1 MATMNICLSH
11 DAAFRWLV
19 RHRNPRITGNKTTA
33 RVLPCTSPFV
43 SESRTLRSLLGIED
57 GKLEVLV
64 RTSAGRRDGDCLQS
78 HYSGNAYPAG
88 SFVKVPVEGFG
99 AVCCSS
105 PELTFLQIAVKHTLL
120 ETVYMGYALCSSYR
134 IDADAENG
142 IALREGD
149 DEPLTS
155 AARIGQYL
163 AKVDGAYGTAKA
175 RRALAYV
182 RDGSISPTESA
193 MAMALSMPRR
203 FGGFA
208 AGDVVLGENVA
219 GRGCLSLAEGS
230 GDSGRMLT
238 VRSTSRRRDVAA
250 LNISLPDGVGRG
262 RANGLAR
269 GINGPEDPEELPV
282 AAFCAQQG
290 GTSFDRGSEAAG
302 AKGDRR
308 AKKAVRGVTASE
320 EDARDSRKTDR
331 GMAASKKI
339 DRGLV
344 TDEKNARDVVTDERG
359 ARGLVAGEKVARN
372 TAVDEKDARGAA
384 TGKKEVCSIGR
395 LARGV
400 YQEAAQG
407 ARAAQDADREAAASH
422 NGHGGLQRRAILVR
436 PEQVHEFDAYV
447 QLCEKVAR
455 RMRRRN
461 VPRGGSAGSCELL
474 EMGTCE
480 GMGVNEEAGISSA
493 FGDEA
498 EAKQRAKE
506 ARQLARRVELWQ
518 TLVCFSAFRQ
528 SETGSSVNVF
538 DPPADHVCERRGKG
552 EGPSCK

>member
-19 RHRNPRITGNKTTA
+19 RNRNPRITGNRTTA

-64 RTSAGRRDGDCLQS
+64 RTSAGRRDGDCLRS
-78 HYSGNAYPAG
+78 HYSGSAYPAG

-149 DEPLTS
+149 DELLTS
-155 AARIGQYL
+155 VARIGQYL
-163 AKVDGAYGTAKA
+163 AKVDGTYGSAKA
-175 RRALAYV
+175 RRALAHV

-219 GRGCLSLAEGS
+219 GRGCLSVAEGS
-230 GDSGRMLT
+230 GTSGRMLT
-238 VRSTSRRRDVAA
+238 VRSTNRRRDVAA
-250 LNISLPDGVGRG
+250 LNISLPDGIGGR
-262 RANGLAR
+262 RANGPAC
-269 GINGPEDPEELPV
+269 GIDGPEDPEEFPV
-282 AAFCAQQG
+282 AAFCARHG
-290 GTSFDRGSEAAG
+290 GTTFDRGSEAADAEGDQRAKSAIGAATAG
-302 AKGDRR
+302 AK
-308 AKKAVRGVTASE
+308 
-320 EDARDSRKTDR
+320 DARDARKTDR
-331 GMAASKKI
+331 EVAAS
-339 DRGLV
+339 
-344 TDEKNARDVVTDERG
+344 
-359 ARGLVAGEKVARN
+359 RN
-372 TAVDEKDARGAA
+372 E
-384 TGKKEVCSIGR
+384 
-395 LARGV
+395 
-400 YQEAAQG
+400 
-407 ARAAQDADREAAASH
+407 
-422 NGHGGLQRRAILVR
+422 HGGLQRRAILVR

-455 RMRRRN
+455 RMRRRS
-461 VPRGGSAGSCELL
+461 VPRGGFAGHRELQEARSCEA
-474 EMGTCE
+474 T
-480 GMGVNEEAGISSA
+480 GVYEEVGGLPA
-493 FGDEA
+493 FEDKA

-506 ARQLARRVELWQ
+506 ARQLAKRVELWQ

-538 DPPADHVCERRGKG
+538 DPPPDRVCARRGEG
-552 EGPSCK
+552 EDLPRE

>member
-19 RHRNPRITGNKTTA
+19 RNRNPRITGNRTTA

-43 SESRTLRSLLGIED
+43 YESRTLRSLLGIED

-64 RTSAGRRDGDCLQS
+64 RTSAGRRDGDCLRS
-78 HYSGNAYPAG
+78 HYSGSAYPAG

-155 AARIGQYL
+155 VARIGQYL
-163 AKVDGAYGTAKA
+163 AKVDGTYGSAKA
-175 RRALAYV
+175 RRALAHV

-219 GRGCLSLAEGS
+219 GRGCLSVAEGS
-230 GDSGRMLT
+230 GTSGRMLT
-238 VRSTSRRRDVAA
+238 VRSTNRRRDVAA
-250 LNISLPDGVGRG
+250 LNISLPDGIGGR
-262 RANGLAR
+262 RTNGPAC
-269 GINGPEDPEELPV
+269 GIDGPEDPEEFPV
-282 AAFCAQQG
+282 AAFCARHG
-290 GTSFDRGSEAAG
+290 GTTFDRGSEAADAEGDQRAKSAIGAATAG
-302 AKGDRR
+302 AK
-308 AKKAVRGVTASE
+308 
-320 EDARDSRKTDR
+320 DARDARKTDR
-331 GMAASKKI
+331 EVAAS
-339 DRGLV
+339 
-344 TDEKNARDVVTDERG
+344 
-359 ARGLVAGEKVARN
+359 RN
-372 TAVDEKDARGAA
+372 E
-384 TGKKEVCSIGR
+384 
-395 LARGV
+395 
-400 YQEAAQG
+400 
-407 ARAAQDADREAAASH
+407 
-422 NGHGGLQRRAILVR
+422 HGGLQRRAILVR

-455 RMRRRN
+455 RMRRRS
-461 VPRGGSAGSCELL
+461 VPRGGFAGHRELQEARSCEA
-474 EMGTCE
+474 T
-480 GMGVNEEAGISSA
+480 GVYEEVGGLPA
-493 FGDEA
+493 FEDKA

-506 ARQLARRVELWQ
+506 ARQLAKRVELWQ

-538 DPPADHVCERRGKG
+538 DPPPDRVCARRGEG
-552 EGPSCK
+552 EDLPRE

>member
-19 RHRNPRITGNKTTA
+19 RNRNPRITGNRTTA

-43 SESRTLRSLLGIED
+43 SESKRLRSLLGIED

-64 RTSAGRRDGDCLQS
+64 RTSAGRRDGDCLRS
-78 HYSGNAYPAG
+78 HYSGSVYPAG

-219 GRGCLSLAEGS
+219 GRGCLSVAEGS
-230 GDSGRMLT
+230 GASGRMLT

-250 LNISLPDGVGRG
+250 LNISLPHGIGGR
-262 RANGLAR
+262 RTNGPAC
-269 GINGPEDPEELPV
+269 GIDGPEDPEDFPV
-282 AAFCAQQG
+282 AAFCARHG
-290 GTSFDRGSEAAG
+290 GTTLDRGSEAAD
-302 AKGDRR
+302 AEGDQR
-308 AKKAVRGVTASE
+308 AKKTVGAAPAGAK
-320 EDARDSRKTDR
+320 DARDARKTDR
-331 GMAASKKI
+331 EVAAS
-339 DRGLV
+339 
-344 TDEKNARDVVTDERG
+344 
-359 ARGLVAGEKVARN
+359 RN
-372 TAVDEKDARGAA
+372 E
-384 TGKKEVCSIGR
+384 
-395 LARGV
+395 
-400 YQEAAQG
+400 
-407 ARAAQDADREAAASH
+407 
-422 NGHGGLQRRAILVR
+422 HGGLQRRAILVR
-436 PEQVHEFDAYV
+436 PGQVHEFDAYV

-455 RMRRRN
+455 RMRRRS
-461 VPRGGSAGSCELL
+461 VPRGGLAGHRELQ
-474 EMGTCE
+474 
-480 GMGVNEEAGISSA
+480 EAGA
-493 FGDEA
+493 CQGAGMYEDVHELPVFEDKA
-498 EAKQRAKE
+498 EVKQRAKE
-506 ARQLARRVELWQ
+506 ARQLAKRVELWQ

-538 DPPADHVCERRGKG
+538 DPPPDRVCARRGEG
-552 EGPSCK
+552 EDLPRE

>member
-1 MATMNICLSH
+1 MATMDICLSH

-19 RHRNPRITGNKTTA
+19 RNRNPRITGNRTTA

-64 RTSAGRRDGDCLQS
+64 RTSAGRRDGDCLRS

-155 AARIGQYL
+155 VARIGQYL
-163 AKVDGAYGTAKA
+163 AKVDGTYGTAKA

-208 AGDVVLGENVA
+208 AGEVVLGENVA

-230 GDSGRMLT
+230 GGFGRVLT

-250 LNISLPDGVGRG
+250 LNISLPDGLGGG
-262 RANGLAR
+262 RAN
-269 GINGPEDPEELPV
+269 P
-282 AAFCAQQG
+282 C
-290 GTSFDRGSEAAG
+290 
-302 AKGDRR
+302 
-308 AKKAVRGVTASE
+308 
-320 EDARDSRKTDR
+320 
-331 GMAASKKI
+331 
-339 DRGLV
+339 
-344 TDEKNARDVVTDERG
+344 
-359 ARGLVAGEKVARN
+359 
-372 TAVDEKDARGAA
+372 
-384 TGKKEVCSIGR
+384 
-395 LARGV
+395 
-400 YQEAAQG
+400 
-407 ARAAQDADREAAASH
+407 
-422 NGHGGLQRRAILVR
+422 
-436 PEQVHEFDAYV
+436 
-447 QLCEKVAR
+447 
-455 RMRRRN
+455 
-461 VPRGGSAGSCELL
+461 
-474 EMGTCE
+474 
-480 GMGVNEEAGISSA
+480 
-493 FGDEA
+493 
-498 EAKQRAKE
+498 
-506 ARQLARRVELWQ
+506 LW
-518 TLVCFSAFRQ
+518 
-528 SETGSSVNVF
+528 
-538 DPPADHVCERRGKG
+538 H
-552 EGPSCK
+552 

>member
-19 RHRNPRITGNKTTA
+19 RNRNPRITGNKTTA

-64 RTSAGRRDGDCLQS
+64 RTSAGRRDGDCLRS
-78 HYSGNAYPAG
+78 HYSGSVYPAG

-105 PELTFLQIAVKHTLL
+105 PELTFLQIAVKHTVQ

-208 AGDVVLGENVA
+208 AGEVVLGENVA

-230 GDSGRMLT
+230 GGFGRVLT

-250 LNISLPDGVGRG
+250 LNISLPHGIGGR
-262 RANGLAR
+262 RTNGPAC
-269 GINGPEDPEELPV
+269 GIDGPEDPEDFPV
-282 AAFCAQQG
+282 AAFCARHG
-290 GTSFDRGSEAAG
+290 GTTLDRGSEAAD
-302 AKGDRR
+302 AEGDQR
-308 AKKAVRGVTASE
+308 AKKTVGAAPAGAK
-320 EDARDSRKTDR
+320 DARDARKMDR
-331 GMAASKKI
+331 NASGEVEVSNK
-339 DRGLV
+339 GL
-344 TDEKNARDVVTDERG
+344 
-359 ARGLVAGEKVARN
+359 
-372 TAVDEKDARGAA
+372 
-384 TGKKEVCSIGR
+384 
-395 LARGV
+395 
-400 YQEAAQG
+400 
-407 ARAAQDADREAAASH
+407 
-422 NGHGGLQRRAILVR
+422 GGLRRRAILVR

-455 RMRRRN
+455 RMRRRSM
-461 VPRGGSAGSCELL
+461 PRGGFAESCELL
-474 EMGTCE
+474 ELEAAQGA
-480 GMGVNEEAGISSA
+480 GVNGEAGGLSA
-493 FGDEA
+493 FEDEA

-506 ARQLARRVELWQ
+506 ARQLAKRVELWQ

-538 DPPADHVCERRGKG
+538 DPPSDRNCARRGEG
-552 EGPSCK
+552 EDLPRE

>member
-19 RHRNPRITGNKTTA
+19 RNRNPRITGNRTTA

-64 RTSAGRRDGDCLQS
+64 RTSAGRRDGDCLRS
-78 HYSGNAYPAG
+78 HYSGSAYPAG

-155 AARIGQYL
+155 VARIGQYL
-163 AKVDGAYGTAKA
+163 AKVDGTYGSAKA

-219 GRGCLSLAEGS
+219 GRGCLSVAEGS
-230 GDSGRMLT
+230 GTSGRLLT
-238 VRSTSRRRDVAA
+238 VRSTNRRRDVAA
-250 LNISLPDGVGRG
+250 LNISLPDGIGGR
-262 RANGLAR
+262 RTNGPAC
-269 GINGPEDPEELPV
+269 GIDGPEDPEEFPV
-282 AAFCAQQG
+282 AAFCARHG
-290 GTSFDRGSEAAG
+290 GTTFDRGSEAADAEGDQRAKSAIGAATAG
-302 AKGDRR
+302 AK
-308 AKKAVRGVTASE
+308 
-320 EDARDSRKTDR
+320 DARDARKTDR
-331 GMAASKKI
+331 EVAAS
-339 DRGLV
+339 
-344 TDEKNARDVVTDERG
+344 
-359 ARGLVAGEKVARN
+359 RN
-372 TAVDEKDARGAA
+372 E
-384 TGKKEVCSIGR
+384 
-395 LARGV
+395 
-400 YQEAAQG
+400 
-407 ARAAQDADREAAASH
+407 
-422 NGHGGLQRRAILVR
+422 HGGLQRRAILVR

-455 RMRRRN
+455 RMRRRS
-461 VPRGGSAGSCELL
+461 VPRGGFAGHRELQEARSCEA
-474 EMGTCE
+474 T
-480 GMGVNEEAGISSA
+480 GVYEEVGGLPA
-493 FGDEA
+493 FEDKA

-506 ARQLARRVELWQ
+506 ARQLAKRVELWQ

-538 DPPADHVCERRGKG
+538 DPPPDRVCARRGEG
-552 EGPSCK
+552 EDLPRE

>member
-19 RHRNPRITGNKTTA
+19 RNRNPRITGNRTTA

-64 RTSAGRRDGDCLQS
+64 RTSAGRRDGDCLRS

-105 PELTFLQIAVKHTLL
+105 PELTFLQVAVKHTLL

-155 AARIGQYL
+155 VSRIGQYL

-208 AGDVVLGENVA
+208 AGEVLLGENVA
-219 GRGCLSLAEGS
+219 GRGCLSSAEGS
-230 GDSGRMLT
+230 DGSSRVLT
-238 VRSTSRRRDVAA
+238 IRSTSKRRDVAA
-250 LNISLPDGVGRG
+250 LNISLPGRIG
-262 RANGLAR
+262 GRRANGPVCSA
-269 GINGPEDPEELPV
+269 GGPEDPEELPI
-282 AAFCAQQG
+282 AAFCAQRCG
-290 GTSFDRGSEAAG
+290 ASFDRGGEAAG

-308 AKKAVRGVTASE
+308 A
-320 EDARDSRKTDR
+320 
-331 GMAASKKI
+331 
-339 DRGLV
+339 
-344 TDEKNARDVVTDERG
+344 
-359 ARGLVAGEKVARN
+359 
-372 TAVDEKDARGAA
+372 
-384 TGKKEVCSIGR
+384 
-395 LARGV
+395 
-400 YQEAAQG
+400 Q
-407 ARAAQDADREAAASH
+407 RAAQDADREVAASH
-422 NGHGGLQRRAILVR
+422 KEHGGLQRRAILVH

-455 RMRRRN
+455 RMRRRS
-461 VPRGGSAGSCELL
+461 VPMGGFAESRGLREAGA
-474 EMGTCE
+474 CE
-480 GMGVNEEAGISSA
+480 GAGMYEEAGGLPA
-493 FGDEA
+493 FEDEA

-538 DPPADHVCERRGKG
+538 DPPADCVGR
-552 EGPSCK
+552 

>member
-19 RHRNPRITGNKTTA
+19 RNRNPRITGNRTTA

-64 RTSAGRRDGDCLQS
+64 RTSAGRRDSDCLRS
-78 HYSGNAYPAG
+78 HYSGSAYPAG

-155 AARIGQYL
+155 VARIGQYL
-163 AKVDGAYGTAKA
+163 AKVDGTYGSAKA

-219 GRGCLSLAEGS
+219 GRGCLSVAEGS
-230 GDSGRMLT
+230 GTSGRMLT
-238 VRSTSRRRDVAA
+238 VRSTNRRRDVAA
-250 LNISLPDGVGRG
+250 LNISLPDGIGGR
-262 RANGLAR
+262 RTNGPAC
-269 GINGPEDPEELPV
+269 GIDGPEDPEEFPV
-282 AAFCAQQG
+282 AAFCARHG
-290 GTSFDRGSEAAG
+290 GTTFDRGSEAADAEGDQRAKSAIGAATAG
-302 AKGDRR
+302 AK
-308 AKKAVRGVTASE
+308 
-320 EDARDSRKTDR
+320 DARDARKTDR
-331 GMAASKKI
+331 EVAAS
-339 DRGLV
+339 
-344 TDEKNARDVVTDERG
+344 
-359 ARGLVAGEKVARN
+359 RN
-372 TAVDEKDARGAA
+372 E
-384 TGKKEVCSIGR
+384 
-395 LARGV
+395 
-400 YQEAAQG
+400 
-407 ARAAQDADREAAASH
+407 
-422 NGHGGLQRRAILVR
+422 HGGLQRRAILVR

-455 RMRRRN
+455 RMRRRS
-461 VPRGGSAGSCELL
+461 VPRGGFAGHRELQEARSCEA
-474 EMGTCE
+474 T
-480 GMGVNEEAGISSA
+480 GVYEEVGGLPA
-493 FGDEA
+493 FEDKA

-506 ARQLARRVELWQ
+506 ARQLAKRVELWQ

-538 DPPADHVCERRGKG
+538 DPPPDRVCARRGEG
-552 EGPSCK
+552 EDLPRE

>member
-19 RHRNPRITGNKTTA
+19 RNRNPRITGNRTTA

-43 SESRTLRSLLGIED
+43 SESRTLRSLLGIDD

-64 RTSAGRRDGDCLQS
+64 RTSAGRRDGDCLRS
-78 HYSGNAYPAG
+78 HYSGSAYPAG
-88 SFVKVPVEGFG
+88 SFVKVPVEGFD

-155 AARIGQYL
+155 VARIGQYL
-163 AKVDGAYGTAKA
+163 AKVDGTYGSAKA

-219 GRGCLSLAEGS
+219 GRGCLSVAEGS
-230 GDSGRMLT
+230 GTSGRMLT
-238 VRSTSRRRDVAA
+238 VRSTNRRRDVAA
-250 LNISLPDGVGRG
+250 LNISLPDGIGGR
-262 RANGLAR
+262 RTNGPAC
-269 GINGPEDPEELPV
+269 GIDGPEDPEEFPV
-282 AAFCAQQG
+282 AAFCARHG
-290 GTSFDRGSEAAG
+290 GTTFDRGSEAADAEGDQRAKSAIGAATAG
-302 AKGDRR
+302 AK
-308 AKKAVRGVTASE
+308 
-320 EDARDSRKTDR
+320 DARDARKTDR
-331 GMAASKKI
+331 EVAAS
-339 DRGLV
+339 
-344 TDEKNARDVVTDERG
+344 
-359 ARGLVAGEKVARN
+359 RN
-372 TAVDEKDARGAA
+372 E
-384 TGKKEVCSIGR
+384 
-395 LARGV
+395 
-400 YQEAAQG
+400 
-407 ARAAQDADREAAASH
+407 
-422 NGHGGLQRRAILVR
+422 HGGLQRRAILVR

-455 RMRRRN
+455 RMRRRS
-461 VPRGGSAGSCELL
+461 VPRGGFAGHRELQEARSCE
-474 EMGTCE
+474 GT
-480 GMGVNEEAGISSA
+480 GVYEEVGGLPA
-493 FGDEA
+493 FEDKA

-506 ARQLARRVELWQ
+506 ARQLAKRVELWQ

-538 DPPADHVCERRGKG
+538 DPPPDRVCARRGEG
-552 EGPSCK
+552 EDLSRE

>member
-19 RHRNPRITGNKTTA
+19 RNRNPRITGNRTTA

-64 RTSAGRRDGDCLQS
+64 RTSAGRRDGDCLRS
-78 HYSGNAYPAG
+78 HYSGSVYPAG

-134 IDADAENG
+134 IDANAENG

-219 GRGCLSLAEGS
+219 GRGCLSVAEGS
-230 GDSGRMLT
+230 GTSGRMLT
-238 VRSTSRRRDVAA
+238 VRSPNRRRDVAA
-250 LNISLPDGVGRG
+250 LNISLPDGIGGR
-262 RANGLAR
+262 RT
-269 GINGPEDPEELPV
+269 NGPACGIDGPDDPEEFPV
-282 AAFCAQQG
+282 AAFCARHG
-290 GTSFDRGSEAAG
+290 GTTFDRGSEAADAEGDQRAKSAIGAATAG
-302 AKGDRR
+302 AK
-308 AKKAVRGVTASE
+308 
-320 EDARDSRKTDR
+320 DARDARKTDR
-331 GMAASKKI
+331 EVAAS
-339 DRGLV
+339 
-344 TDEKNARDVVTDERG
+344 
-359 ARGLVAGEKVARN
+359 RN
-372 TAVDEKDARGAA
+372 E
-384 TGKKEVCSIGR
+384 
-395 LARGV
+395 
-400 YQEAAQG
+400 
-407 ARAAQDADREAAASH
+407 
-422 NGHGGLQRRAILVR
+422 HGGLQRRAILVR

-455 RMRRRN
+455 RMRRRS
-461 VPRGGSAGSCELL
+461 VPRGGFAGHRELQEARSCE
-474 EMGTCE
+474 GT
-480 GMGVNEEAGISSA
+480 GVYEEVGGLPA
-493 FGDEA
+493 FEDKA

-506 ARQLARRVELWQ
+506 ARQLAKRVELWQ

-538 DPPADHVCERRGKG
+538 DPPPDRVCARRGEG
-552 EGPSCK
+552 EDLSRE

>member
-19 RHRNPRITGNKTTA
+19 RNRNPRITGNRTTA

-43 SESRTLRSLLGIED
+43 SESRTLRSLLGIDD

-64 RTSAGRRDGDCLQS
+64 RTSAGRRDGDCLRS
-78 HYSGNAYPAG
+78 HYSGSAYPAG

-155 AARIGQYL
+155 VARIGQYL
-163 AKVDGAYGTAKA
+163 AKVDGTYGSAKA

-219 GRGCLSLAEGS
+219 GRGCLSVAEGS
-230 GDSGRMLT
+230 GTSGRMLT
-238 VRSTSRRRDVAA
+238 VRSTNRRRDVAA
-250 LNISLPDGVGRG
+250 LNISLPDGIGGR
-262 RANGLAR
+262 RANGLAC
-269 GINGPEDPEELPV
+269 GIDGPEDPEEFPV
-282 AAFCAQQG
+282 AAFCARHG
-290 GTSFDRGSEAAG
+290 GTTFDRGSEAADAEGDQRAKSAIGAATAG
-302 AKGDRR
+302 AK
-308 AKKAVRGVTASE
+308 
-320 EDARDSRKTDR
+320 DARDARKTDR
-331 GMAASKKI
+331 EVAAS
-339 DRGLV
+339 
-344 TDEKNARDVVTDERG
+344 
-359 ARGLVAGEKVARN
+359 RN
-372 TAVDEKDARGAA
+372 E
-384 TGKKEVCSIGR
+384 
-395 LARGV
+395 
-400 YQEAAQG
+400 
-407 ARAAQDADREAAASH
+407 
-422 NGHGGLQRRAILVR
+422 HGGLQRRAILVR

-455 RMRRRN
+455 RMRRRS
-461 VPRGGSAGSCELL
+461 VPRGGFAGHRELQEARSCE
-474 EMGTCE
+474 GT
-480 GMGVNEEAGISSA
+480 GVYEEVGGLPA
-493 FGDEA
+493 FEDKA

-506 ARQLARRVELWQ
+506 ARRLAKRVELWQ

-538 DPPADHVCERRGKG
+538 DPPPDRVCARRGEG
-552 EGPSCK
+552 EDLPRE

>member
-19 RHRNPRITGNKTTA
+19 RNRNPRITGNRTTT

-43 SESRTLRSLLGIED
+43 SESKTLRSLLGIED

-64 RTSAGRRDGDCLQS
+64 RTSAGRRDGDCLRS
-78 HYSGNAYPAG
+78 HYSGSVYPAG

-155 AARIGQYL
+155 VARIGQYL
-163 AKVDGAYGTAKA
+163 AKVDGTYGSAKA
-175 RRALAYV
+175 RRALAHV

-219 GRGCLSLAEGS
+219 GRGCLSVAEGS
-230 GDSGRMLT
+230 GTSGRMLT
-238 VRSTSRRRDVAA
+238 VRSTNRRRDVAA
-250 LNISLPDGVGRG
+250 LNISLPDGIGGR
-262 RANGLAR
+262 RTNGPAC
-269 GINGPEDPEELPV
+269 GIDGPEDPEEFPV
-282 AAFCAQQG
+282 AAFCARHG
-290 GTSFDRGSEAAG
+290 GTTFDRGSEAADAEGDQRAKSAIGAATAG
-302 AKGDRR
+302 AK
-308 AKKAVRGVTASE
+308 
-320 EDARDSRKTDR
+320 DARDARKTDR
-331 GMAASKKI
+331 EVAAS
-339 DRGLV
+339 
-344 TDEKNARDVVTDERG
+344 
-359 ARGLVAGEKVARN
+359 RN
-372 TAVDEKDARGAA
+372 E
-384 TGKKEVCSIGR
+384 
-395 LARGV
+395 
-400 YQEAAQG
+400 
-407 ARAAQDADREAAASH
+407 
-422 NGHGGLQRRAILVR
+422 HGGLQRRAILVR

-455 RMRRRN
+455 RMRRRS
-461 VPRGGSAGSCELL
+461 VPRGGFAGHRELQEARSCEA
-474 EMGTCE
+474 T
-480 GMGVNEEAGISSA
+480 GVYEEVGGLPA
-493 FGDEA
+493 FEDKA

-506 ARQLARRVELWQ
+506 ARQLAKRVELWQ

-538 DPPADHVCERRGKG
+538 DPPPDRVCARRGEG
-552 EGPSCK
+552 EDLPRE

>member
-19 RHRNPRITGNKTTA
+19 RNRNPRITGNRTTA

-43 SESRTLRSLLGIED
+43 SESRTLRSLLGIDD

-64 RTSAGRRDGDCLQS
+64 RTSAGRRDGDCLRS
-78 HYSGNAYPAG
+78 HYSGSAYPAG

-155 AARIGQYL
+155 VARIGQYL
-163 AKVDGAYGTAKA
+163 AKVDGTYGSAKA

-219 GRGCLSLAEGS
+219 GRGCLSVAEGS
-230 GDSGRMLT
+230 GTSGRMLT
-238 VRSTSRRRDVAA
+238 VRSPNRRRDVAA
-250 LNISLPDGVGRG
+250 LNISLPDGIGGR
-262 RANGLAR
+262 RT
-269 GINGPEDPEELPV
+269 NGPACGIDGPDDPEEFPV
-282 AAFCAQQG
+282 AAFCARHG
-290 GTSFDRGSEAAG
+290 GTTFDRGSEAADAEGDQRAKSAIGAATAG
-302 AKGDRR
+302 AK
-308 AKKAVRGVTASE
+308 
-320 EDARDSRKTDR
+320 DARDARKTDR
-331 GMAASKKI
+331 EVAAS
-339 DRGLV
+339 
-344 TDEKNARDVVTDERG
+344 
-359 ARGLVAGEKVARN
+359 RN
-372 TAVDEKDARGAA
+372 E
-384 TGKKEVCSIGR
+384 
-395 LARGV
+395 
-400 YQEAAQG
+400 
-407 ARAAQDADREAAASH
+407 
-422 NGHGGLQRRAILVR
+422 HGGLQRRAILVR

-455 RMRRRN
+455 RMRRRS
-461 VPRGGSAGSCELL
+461 VPRGGFAGHRELQEARSCE
-474 EMGTCE
+474 GT
-480 GMGVNEEAGISSA
+480 GVYEEVGGLPA
-493 FGDEA
+493 FEDKA

-506 ARQLARRVELWQ
+506 ARQLAKRVELWQ

-538 DPPADHVCERRGKG
+538 DPPPDRVCARRGEG
-552 EGPSCK
+552 EDLSRE

>member
-19 RHRNPRITGNKTTA
+19 RNRNPRITGNRTTA

-43 SESRTLRSLLGIED
+43 SESRTLRSLLGIDD

-64 RTSAGRRDGDCLQS
+64 RTSAGRRDGDCLRS
-78 HYSGNAYPAG
+78 HYSGSAYPAG

-155 AARIGQYL
+155 VSRIGQYL
-163 AKVDGAYGTAKA
+163 AKVDGTYGSAKA

-219 GRGCLSLAEGS
+219 GRGCLSVAEGS
-230 GDSGRMLT
+230 GTSGRMLT
-238 VRSTSRRRDVAA
+238 VRSPNRRRDVAA
-250 LNISLPDGVGRG
+250 LNISLPDGIGGR
-262 RANGLAR
+262 RT
-269 GINGPEDPEELPV
+269 NGPACGIDGPDDPEEFPV
-282 AAFCAQQG
+282 AAFCARHG
-290 GTSFDRGSEAAG
+290 GTTFDRGSEAADAEGDQRAKSAIGAATAG
-302 AKGDRR
+302 AK
-308 AKKAVRGVTASE
+308 
-320 EDARDSRKTDR
+320 DARDARKTDR
-331 GMAASKKI
+331 EVAAS
-339 DRGLV
+339 
-344 TDEKNARDVVTDERG
+344 
-359 ARGLVAGEKVARN
+359 RN
-372 TAVDEKDARGAA
+372 E
-384 TGKKEVCSIGR
+384 
-395 LARGV
+395 
-400 YQEAAQG
+400 
-407 ARAAQDADREAAASH
+407 
-422 NGHGGLQRRAILVR
+422 HGGLQRRAILVR

-455 RMRRRN
+455 RMRRRS
-461 VPRGGSAGSCELL
+461 VPRGGFAGHRELQEARSCE
-474 EMGTCE
+474 GT
-480 GMGVNEEAGISSA
+480 GVYEEVGGLPA
-493 FGDEA
+493 FEDKA

-506 ARQLARRVELWQ
+506 ARQLAKRVELWQ

-538 DPPADHVCERRGKG
+538 DPPPDRVCARRGEG
-552 EGPSCK
+552 EDLSRE

>member
-19 RHRNPRITGNKTTA
+19 RNRNPRITGNRTTA

-43 SESRTLRSLLGIED
+43 SESRTLRSLLGIDD

-64 RTSAGRRDGDCLQS
+64 RTSAGRRDGDCLRS
-78 HYSGNAYPAG
+78 HYSGSAYPAG

-155 AARIGQYL
+155 VARIGQYL
-163 AKVDGAYGTAKA
+163 AKVDGAYGSAKA

-219 GRGCLSLAEGS
+219 GRGCLSVAEGS
-230 GDSGRMLT
+230 GTSGRMLT
-238 VRSTSRRRDVAA
+238 VRSPNRRRDVAA
-250 LNISLPDGVGRG
+250 LNISLPDGIGGR
-262 RANGLAR
+262 RT
-269 GINGPEDPEELPV
+269 NGPACGIDGPDDPEEFPV
-282 AAFCAQQG
+282 AAFCARHG
-290 GTSFDRGSEAAG
+290 GTAFDRGSEAADAEGDQRAKSAIGAATAG
-302 AKGDRR
+302 AK
-308 AKKAVRGVTASE
+308 
-320 EDARDSRKTDR
+320 DARDARKTDR
-331 GMAASKKI
+331 EVAAS
-339 DRGLV
+339 
-344 TDEKNARDVVTDERG
+344 
-359 ARGLVAGEKVARN
+359 RN
-372 TAVDEKDARGAA
+372 E
-384 TGKKEVCSIGR
+384 
-395 LARGV
+395 
-400 YQEAAQG
+400 
-407 ARAAQDADREAAASH
+407 
-422 NGHGGLQRRAILVR
+422 HGGLQRRAILVR

-455 RMRRRN
+455 RMRRRS
-461 VPRGGSAGSCELL
+461 VPRGGFAGHRELQEARSCE
-474 EMGTCE
+474 GT
-480 GMGVNEEAGISSA
+480 GVYEEVGGLPA
-493 FGDEA
+493 FEDKA

-506 ARQLARRVELWQ
+506 ARQLAKRVELWQ

-538 DPPADHVCERRGKG
+538 DPPPDRVCARRGEG
-552 EGPSCK
+552 EDLSRE

>member
-19 RHRNPRITGNKTTA
+19 RNRNPRITGNRTTA

-43 SESRTLRSLLGIED
+43 SESRTLRSLLGIDD

-64 RTSAGRRDGDCLQS
+64 RTSAGRRDGDCLRS
-78 HYSGNAYPAG
+78 HYSGSVYPAG

-155 AARIGQYL
+155 VARIGQYL
-163 AKVDGAYGTAKA
+163 AKVDGTYGTAKA

-219 GRGCLSLAEGS
+219 GRGCLSVAEGS
-230 GDSGRMLT
+230 GTSGRMLT
-238 VRSTSRRRDVAA
+238 VRSTNRRRDVAA
-250 LNISLPDGVGRG
+250 LNISLPDGIGGR
-262 RANGLAR
+262 RTNGPAC
-269 GINGPEDPEELPV
+269 GIDGPEDPEEFPV
-282 AAFCAQQG
+282 AAFCARHG
-290 GTSFDRGSEAAG
+290 GTTFDRGSEAADAEGDQRAKSAIGAATAG
-302 AKGDRR
+302 AK
-308 AKKAVRGVTASE
+308 
-320 EDARDSRKTDR
+320 DARDARKTDR
-331 GMAASKKI
+331 EVAAS
-339 DRGLV
+339 
-344 TDEKNARDVVTDERG
+344 
-359 ARGLVAGEKVARN
+359 RN
-372 TAVDEKDARGAA
+372 E
-384 TGKKEVCSIGR
+384 
-395 LARGV
+395 
-400 YQEAAQG
+400 
-407 ARAAQDADREAAASH
+407 
-422 NGHGGLQRRAILVR
+422 HGGLQRRAILVR

-447 QLCEKVAR
+447 QLCEKVAS
-455 RMRRRN
+455 RMRRRC
-461 VPRGGSAGSCELL
+461 VPRGGLAGHRELQEARSCE
-474 EMGTCE
+474 GT
-480 GMGVNEEAGISSA
+480 GVYEEVGGLPA
-493 FGDEA
+493 FEDKA

-506 ARQLARRVELWQ
+506 ARQLAKRVELWQ

-538 DPPADHVCERRGKG
+538 DPPPDRVCARRGEG
-552 EGPSCK
+552 EDLPRE

>member
-19 RHRNPRITGNKTTA
+19 RNRNPRITGNRTTA

-43 SESRTLRSLLGIED
+43 SESRTLRSLLGIDD

-64 RTSAGRRDGDCLQS
+64 RTSAGRRDGDCLRS
-78 HYSGNAYPAG
+78 HYSGSAYPAG

-155 AARIGQYL
+155 VARIGQYL
-163 AKVDGAYGTAKA
+163 AKVDGTYGSAKA

-219 GRGCLSLAEGS
+219 GRGCLSVAEGS
-230 GDSGRMLT
+230 GTSGRMLT
-238 VRSTSRRRDVAA
+238 VRSPNRRRDVAA
-250 LNISLPDGVGRG
+250 LNISLPDGIGGR
-262 RANGLAR
+262 RT
-269 GINGPEDPEELPV
+269 NGPACGIDGPDDPEEFPV
-282 AAFCAQQG
+282 AAFYARHG
-290 GTSFDRGSEAAG
+290 GTTFDRGSEAADAEGDQRAKSAIGAATAG
-302 AKGDRR
+302 AK
-308 AKKAVRGVTASE
+308 
-320 EDARDSRKTDR
+320 DARDARKTDR
-331 GMAASKKI
+331 EVAAS
-339 DRGLV
+339 
-344 TDEKNARDVVTDERG
+344 
-359 ARGLVAGEKVARN
+359 RN
-372 TAVDEKDARGAA
+372 E
-384 TGKKEVCSIGR
+384 
-395 LARGV
+395 
-400 YQEAAQG
+400 
-407 ARAAQDADREAAASH
+407 
-422 NGHGGLQRRAILVR
+422 HGGLQRRAILVR

-455 RMRRRN
+455 RMRRRS
-461 VPRGGSAGSCELL
+461 VPRGGFAGHRELQEARSCE
-474 EMGTCE
+474 GT
-480 GMGVNEEAGISSA
+480 GVYEEVGGLPA
-493 FGDEA
+493 FEDKA

-506 ARQLARRVELWQ
+506 ARQLAKRVELWQ

-538 DPPADHVCERRGKG
+538 DPPPDRVCARRGEG
-552 EGPSCK
+552 EDLSRE

>member
-19 RHRNPRITGNKTTA
+19 RNRNPRITGNRTTA

-43 SESRTLRSLLGIED
+43 SESKTLRSLLGIED

-64 RTSAGRRDGDCLQS
+64 RTSAGRRDGDCLRS
-78 HYSGNAYPAG
+78 HYSGSAYPAG

-155 AARIGQYL
+155 VARIGQYL
-163 AKVDGAYGTAKA
+163 AKVDGTYGSAKA

-182 RDGSISPTESA
+182 RDESISPTESA

-219 GRGCLSLAEGS
+219 GRGCLSVAEGS
-230 GDSGRMLT
+230 GTSGRMLT
-238 VRSTSRRRDVAA
+238 VRSPNRRRDVAA
-250 LNISLPDGVGRG
+250 LNISLPDGIGGR
-262 RANGLAR
+262 RT
-269 GINGPEDPEELPV
+269 NGPACGIDGPDDPEEFPV
-282 AAFCAQQG
+282 AAFCARHG
-290 GTSFDRGSEAAG
+290 GTTFDRGSEAADAEGDQRAKSAIGAATAG
-302 AKGDRR
+302 AK
-308 AKKAVRGVTASE
+308 
-320 EDARDSRKTDR
+320 DARDARKTDR
-331 GMAASKKI
+331 EVAAS
-339 DRGLV
+339 
-344 TDEKNARDVVTDERG
+344 
-359 ARGLVAGEKVARN
+359 RN
-372 TAVDEKDARGAA
+372 E
-384 TGKKEVCSIGR
+384 
-395 LARGV
+395 
-400 YQEAAQG
+400 
-407 ARAAQDADREAAASH
+407 
-422 NGHGGLQRRAILVR
+422 HGGLQRRAILVR

-455 RMRRRN
+455 RMRRRS
-461 VPRGGSAGSCELL
+461 VPRGGFAGHRELQEARSCE
-474 EMGTCE
+474 GT
-480 GMGVNEEAGISSA
+480 GVYEEVGGLPA
-493 FGDEA
+493 FEDKA

-506 ARQLARRVELWQ
+506 ARQLAKRVELWQ

-538 DPPADHVCERRGKG
+538 DPPPDRVCARRGEG
-552 EGPSCK
+552 EDLSRE

>member
-19 RHRNPRITGNKTTA
+19 RNRNPRITGNRTTA

-64 RTSAGRRDGDCLQS
+64 RTSAGRRDGDCLRS
-78 HYSGNAYPAG
+78 HYSGSAYPAG

-219 GRGCLSLAEGS
+219 GRGCLSVAEGS
-230 GDSGRMLT
+230 GTSGRMLT

-250 LNISLPDGVGRG
+250 LNISLPDGIGGR
-262 RANGLAR
+262 RTNGPAC
-269 GINGPEDPEELPV
+269 GIDGPEDPEEFPV
-282 AAFCAQQG
+282 AAFCARHG
-290 GTSFDRGSEAAG
+290 GTTFDRGSEAADAEGDQRAKSAIGAATAG
-302 AKGDRR
+302 AK
-308 AKKAVRGVTASE
+308 
-320 EDARDSRKTDR
+320 DARDARKTDR
-331 GMAASKKI
+331 EVAAS
-339 DRGLV
+339 
-344 TDEKNARDVVTDERG
+344 
-359 ARGLVAGEKVARN
+359 RN
-372 TAVDEKDARGAA
+372 E
-384 TGKKEVCSIGR
+384 
-395 LARGV
+395 
-400 YQEAAQG
+400 
-407 ARAAQDADREAAASH
+407 
-422 NGHGGLQRRAILVR
+422 HGGLQRRAILVR

-455 RMRRRN
+455 RMRRRC
-461 VPRGGSAGSCELL
+461 VPRGGLAGHRELQ
-474 EMGTCE
+474 EAGTCQGA
-480 GMGVNEEAGISSA
+480 GMYEDVRELPVFE
-493 FGDEA
+493 DKA

-506 ARQLARRVELWQ
+506 ARQLAKRVELWQ

-538 DPPADHVCERRGKG
+538 DPPPDCVCARRGEG
-552 EGPSCK
+552 EDLPRE

>member
-19 RHRNPRITGNKTTA
+19 RNRNPRITGNRTTA

-43 SESRTLRSLLGIED
+43 SESKTLRSLLGIED

-64 RTSAGRRDGDCLQS
+64 RTSAGRRDGDCLRS
-78 HYSGNAYPAG
+78 HYSGSVYPAG

-219 GRGCLSLAEGS
+219 GRGCLSVAEGS
-230 GDSGRMLT
+230 GTSGRMLT
-238 VRSTSRRRDVAA
+238 VRSTNRRRDVAA
-250 LNISLPDGVGRG
+250 LNISLPDGIGGR
-262 RANGLAR
+262 RTNGPAC
-269 GINGPEDPEELPV
+269 GIDGPEDPEEFPV
-282 AAFCAQQG
+282 AAFCARHG
-290 GTSFDRGSEAAG
+290 GTTFDRGSEAADAEGDQRAKSAIGAATAG
-302 AKGDRR
+302 AK
-308 AKKAVRGVTASE
+308 
-320 EDARDSRKTDR
+320 DARDARKTDR
-331 GMAASKKI
+331 EVAAS
-339 DRGLV
+339 
-344 TDEKNARDVVTDERG
+344 
-359 ARGLVAGEKVARN
+359 RN
-372 TAVDEKDARGAA
+372 E
-384 TGKKEVCSIGR
+384 
-395 LARGV
+395 
-400 YQEAAQG
+400 
-407 ARAAQDADREAAASH
+407 
-422 NGHGGLQRRAILVR
+422 HGGLQRRAILVR

-455 RMRRRN
+455 RMRRRS
-461 VPRGGSAGSCELL
+461 VPRGGFAGHRELQEARSCEA
-474 EMGTCE
+474 T
-480 GMGVNEEAGISSA
+480 GVYEEVGGLPA
-493 FGDEA
+493 FEDKA

-506 ARQLARRVELWQ
+506 ARQLAKRVELWQ

-538 DPPADHVCERRGKG
+538 DPPPDRVCARRGEG
-552 EGPSCK
+552 EDLPRE

>member
-19 RHRNPRITGNKTTA
+19 RNRNPRITGNRTTA

-43 SESRTLRSLLGIED
+43 SESRTLRSLLGIDD

-64 RTSAGRRDGDCLQS
+64 RTSAGRRDGDCLRS
-78 HYSGNAYPAG
+78 HYSGSAYPAG

-155 AARIGQYL
+155 VARIGQYL
-163 AKVDGAYGTAKA
+163 AKVDGTYGSAKA

-219 GRGCLSLAEGS
+219 GRGCLSVAEGS
-230 GDSGRMLT
+230 GTSGRMLT
-238 VRSTSRRRDVAA
+238 VRSPNRRRDVAA
-250 LNISLPDGVGRG
+250 LNISLPDGIGGR
-262 RANGLAR
+262 RT
-269 GINGPEDPEELPV
+269 NGPACGIDGPDDPEEFPV
-282 AAFCAQQG
+282 AAFCARHG
-290 GTSFDRGSEAAG
+290 GTTFDRGSEAADAEGDQRAKSAIGAATVG
-302 AKGDRR
+302 AK
-308 AKKAVRGVTASE
+308 
-320 EDARDSRKTDR
+320 DARDARKTDR
-331 GMAASKKI
+331 EVAAS
-339 DRGLV
+339 
-344 TDEKNARDVVTDERG
+344 
-359 ARGLVAGEKVARN
+359 RN
-372 TAVDEKDARGAA
+372 E
-384 TGKKEVCSIGR
+384 
-395 LARGV
+395 
-400 YQEAAQG
+400 
-407 ARAAQDADREAAASH
+407 
-422 NGHGGLQRRAILVR
+422 HGGLQRRAILVR

-455 RMRRRN
+455 RMRRRS
-461 VPRGGSAGSCELL
+461 VPRGGFAGHRELQEARSCE
-474 EMGTCE
+474 GT
-480 GMGVNEEAGISSA
+480 GVYEEVGGLPA
-493 FGDEA
+493 FEDKA

-506 ARQLARRVELWQ
+506 ARQLAKRVELWQ

-538 DPPADHVCERRGKG
+538 DPPSNRVCARRGEG
-552 EGPSCK
+552 EDLPRE

>member
-1 MATMNICLSH
+1 MAAMNICLSH

-19 RHRNPRITGNKTTA
+19 RNRNPRITGNRTTA
-33 RVLPCTSPFV
+33 RVLPCASPFV
-43 SESRTLRSLLGIED
+43 SESRALRSLLGIED

-64 RTSAGRRDGDCLQS
+64 RTSAGRRDGDCLRS

-105 PELTFLQIAVKHTLL
+105 PELTFLQIAVKHSLL

-219 GRGCLSLAEGS
+219 GRGCLSSAKSS
-230 GDSGRMLT
+230 GGSGRMLT
-238 VRSTSRRRDVAA
+238 VRSASRKRDVAA
-250 LNISLPDGVGRG
+250 LNISLPDGVDGQG
-262 RANGLAR
+262 VNGLVY
-269 GINGPEDPEELPV
+269 GIDGPEDPEELPV
-282 AAFCAQQG
+282 AAFCAQRG
-290 GTSFDRGSEAAG
+290 GASFDRGSEAAG

-308 AKKAVRGVTASE
+308 AKKA
-320 EDARDSRKTDR
+320 
-331 GMAASKKI
+331 
-339 DRGLV
+339 
-344 TDEKNARDVVTDERG
+344 
-359 ARGLVAGEKVARN
+359 ARN
-372 TAVDEKDARGAA
+372 TVRGSKAVRDAG
-384 TGKKEVCSIGR
+384 GEV
-395 LARGV
+395 
-400 YQEAAQG
+400 
-407 ARAAQDADREAAASH
+407 AASQK
-422 NGHGGLQRRAILVR
+422 GHGGLQRRAILVR
-436 PEQVHEFDAYV
+436 PEQVAEYDAYV

-455 RMRRRN
+455 RMRRRG
-461 VPRGGSAGSCELL
+461 VPRVGFAESRELQQAGAYQ
-474 EMGTCE
+474 GT
-480 GMGVNEEAGISSA
+480 GMREEAGGLPA
-493 FGDEA
+493 FEDKA

-506 ARQLARRVELWQ
+506 ARQLAKRVELWQ

-538 DPPADHVCERRGKG
+538 DPPSDCVCARRGEG
-552 EGPSCK
+552 EDLPRE

>member
-19 RHRNPRITGNKTTA
+19 RNRNPRITGNRTTA

-43 SESRTLRSLLGIED
+43 SESRTLRSLLGIDD

-64 RTSAGRRDGDCLQS
+64 RTSAGRRDGDCLRS
-78 HYSGNAYPAG
+78 HYSGSAYPAG

-155 AARIGQYL
+155 VARIGQYL
-163 AKVDGAYGTAKA
+163 AKVDGTYGSAKA

-219 GRGCLSLAEGS
+219 GRGCLSVAEGS
-230 GDSGRMLT
+230 GTSGRMLT
-238 VRSTSRRRDVAA
+238 VRSPNRRRDVAA
-250 LNISLPDGVGRG
+250 LNISLPDGIGER
-262 RANGLAR
+262 RT
-269 GINGPEDPEELPV
+269 NGPACGIDGPDDPEEFPV
-282 AAFCAQQG
+282 AAFCARHG
-290 GTSFDRGSEAAG
+290 GTTFDRGSEAADAEGDQRAKSAIGAATAG
-302 AKGDRR
+302 AK
-308 AKKAVRGVTASE
+308 
-320 EDARDSRKTDR
+320 DARDARKTDR
-331 GMAASKKI
+331 EVAAS
-339 DRGLV
+339 
-344 TDEKNARDVVTDERG
+344 
-359 ARGLVAGEKVARN
+359 RN
-372 TAVDEKDARGAA
+372 E
-384 TGKKEVCSIGR
+384 
-395 LARGV
+395 
-400 YQEAAQG
+400 
-407 ARAAQDADREAAASH
+407 
-422 NGHGGLQRRAILVR
+422 HGGLQRRAILVR

-455 RMRRRN
+455 RMRRRS
-461 VPRGGSAGSCELL
+461 VPRGGFAGHRELQEARSCE
-474 EMGTCE
+474 GT
-480 GMGVNEEAGISSA
+480 GVYEEVGGLPA
-493 FGDEA
+493 FEDKA

-506 ARQLARRVELWQ
+506 ARQLAKRVELWQ

-538 DPPADHVCERRGKG
+538 DPPPDRVCARRGEG
-552 EGPSCK
+552 EDLSRE

>member
-19 RHRNPRITGNKTTA
+19 RNRNPRITGNRTTA

-64 RTSAGRRDGDCLQS
+64 RTSAGRRDGDCLRS
-78 HYSGNAYPAG
+78 HYSGSAYPAG

-155 AARIGQYL
+155 VARIGQYL
-163 AKVDGAYGTAKA
+163 AKVDGTYGSAKA
-175 RRALAYV
+175 RRALAHV

-219 GRGCLSLAEGS
+219 GRGCLSVAEGS
-230 GDSGRMLT
+230 GTSGRMLT
-238 VRSTSRRRDVAA
+238 VRSTNRRRDVAA
-250 LNISLPDGVGRG
+250 LNISLPDGIGGR
-262 RANGLAR
+262 RTNGPAC
-269 GINGPEDPEELPV
+269 GIDGPEDPEEFPV
-282 AAFCAQQG
+282 AAFCARHG
-290 GTSFDRGSEAAG
+290 GTTFDRGSEAADAEGDQRAKSAIGAATAG
-302 AKGDRR
+302 AK
-308 AKKAVRGVTASE
+308 
-320 EDARDSRKTDR
+320 DARDARKTDR
-331 GMAASKKI
+331 EVAAS
-339 DRGLV
+339 
-344 TDEKNARDVVTDERG
+344 
-359 ARGLVAGEKVARN
+359 RN
-372 TAVDEKDARGAA
+372 E
-384 TGKKEVCSIGR
+384 
-395 LARGV
+395 
-400 YQEAAQG
+400 
-407 ARAAQDADREAAASH
+407 
-422 NGHGGLQRRAILVR
+422 HGGLQRRAILVR

-455 RMRRRN
+455 RMRRRS
-461 VPRGGSAGSCELL
+461 VPRGGFAGHRELQEARSCEA
-474 EMGTCE
+474 T
-480 GMGVNEEAGISSA
+480 GVYEEVGGLPA
-493 FGDEA
+493 FEDKA

-506 ARQLARRVELWQ
+506 ARQLAKRVELWQ
-518 TLVCFSAFRQ
+518 TLVCFSTFRQ

-538 DPPADHVCERRGKG
+538 DPPPDRVCARRGEG
-552 EGPSCK
+552 EDLPRE

>member
-19 RHRNPRITGNKTTA
+19 RNRNPRITGNRTTA

-43 SESRTLRSLLGIED
+43 SESRTLRSLLGIDD

-64 RTSAGRRDGDCLQS
+64 RTSAGRRDGDCLRS
-78 HYSGNAYPAG
+78 HYSGSAYPAG

-155 AARIGQYL
+155 VARIGQYL
-163 AKVDGAYGTAKA
+163 AKVDGTYGSAKA

-219 GRGCLSLAEGS
+219 GRGCLSVAEGS
-230 GDSGRMLT
+230 GTSGRMLT
-238 VRSTSRRRDVAA
+238 VRSPNRRRDVAA
-250 LNISLPDGVGRG
+250 LNISLPDGIGGR
-262 RANGLAR
+262 RT
-269 GINGPEDPEELPV
+269 NGPACGIDGPDDPEEFPV
-282 AAFCAQQG
+282 AAFCARHG
-290 GTSFDRGSEAAG
+290 GTTFDRGSEAADAEGDQRAKSAIGAATAG
-302 AKGDRR
+302 AK
-308 AKKAVRGVTASE
+308 
-320 EDARDSRKTDR
+320 DARDARKTDR
-331 GMAASKKI
+331 EVAAS
-339 DRGLV
+339 
-344 TDEKNARDVVTDERG
+344 
-359 ARGLVAGEKVARN
+359 RN
-372 TAVDEKDARGAA
+372 E
-384 TGKKEVCSIGR
+384 
-395 LARGV
+395 
-400 YQEAAQG
+400 
-407 ARAAQDADREAAASH
+407 
-422 NGHGGLQRRAILVR
+422 HGGLQRRAILVR

-455 RMRRRN
+455 RMRRRS
-461 VPRGGSAGSCELL
+461 VPRGGFAGHRELQEARSCE
-474 EMGTCE
+474 GT
-480 GMGVNEEAGISSA
+480 GVYEEVGGLPA
-493 FGDEA
+493 FEDKA

-506 ARQLARRVELWQ
+506 ARQLAKRVELWQ

-538 DPPADHVCERRGKG
+538 DPPPDRVCARRGEG
-552 EGPSCK
+552 EDLPRE

>member
-19 RHRNPRITGNKTTA
+19 RNRNPRITGNRTTA

-78 HYSGNAYPAG
+78 HYSGSVYPAG

-163 AKVDGAYGTAKA
+163 ANVDGAYGTAKA

-219 GRGCLSLAEGS
+219 GRGCLSVAEGS
-230 GDSGRMLT
+230 GASGRMLT

-250 LNISLPDGVGRG
+250 LNISLPDGIGGR
-262 RANGLAR
+262 RADGLAC
-269 GINGPEDPEELPV
+269 GIDGPEDPEELPV
-282 AAFCAQQG
+282 AAFCAQHG
-290 GTSFDRGSEAAG
+290 GTTFDRGSEAADAEGDQRAKSAIGAATAG
-302 AKGDRR
+302 AK
-308 AKKAVRGVTASE
+308 
-320 EDARDSRKTDR
+320 DARDARKTDR
-331 GMAASKKI
+331 EVAAS
-339 DRGLV
+339 
-344 TDEKNARDVVTDERG
+344 
-359 ARGLVAGEKVARN
+359 RN
-372 TAVDEKDARGAA
+372 E
-384 TGKKEVCSIGR
+384 
-395 LARGV
+395 
-400 YQEAAQG
+400 
-407 ARAAQDADREAAASH
+407 
-422 NGHGGLQRRAILVR
+422 HGGLQRRAILVR

-447 QLCEKVAR
+447 RLCEKVAR
-455 RMRRRN
+455 RMRRRR
-461 VPRGGSAGSCELL
+461 VPRGSFVESRELQEAGACK
-474 EMGTCE
+474 GA
-480 GMGVNEEAGISSA
+480 GMYEEAGGLPA

-538 DPPADHVCERRGKG
+538 DPPSDRVCARRGEG
-552 EGPSCK
+552 EDLPRE

>member
-19 RHRNPRITGNKTTA
+19 RNRNPRITGNRTTA

-64 RTSAGRRDGDCLQS
+64 RTSAGRRDGDCLRS
-78 HYSGNAYPAG
+78 HYSGSAYPAG

-155 AARIGQYL
+155 VARIGQYL
-163 AKVDGAYGTAKA
+163 AKVDGTYGTAKA

-208 AGDVVLGENVA
+208 AGEVVLGENVA

-230 GDSGRMLT
+230 GGFGRVLT

-250 LNISLPDGVGRG
+250 LNISLPDGLGGG
-262 RANGLAR
+262 RANGLAC
-269 GINGPEDPEELPV
+269 GIDGPEDPEELPA
-282 AAFCAQQG
+282 AAFCAQHG
-290 GTSFDRGSEAAG
+290 GDAFGRRSEAAG
-302 AKGDRR
+302 AEGDRR
-308 AKKAVRGVTASE
+308 AKRA
-320 EDARDSRKTDR
+320 
-331 GMAASKKI
+331 I
-339 DRGLV
+339 
-344 TDEKNARDVVTDERG
+344 
-359 ARGLVAGEKVARN
+359 
-372 TAVDEKDARGAA
+372 GAA
-384 TGKKEVCSIGR
+384 TTGEKDVRCAGR
-395 LARGV
+395 SARNVG
-400 YQEAAQG
+400 QDTAQG
-407 ARAAQDADREAAASH
+407 AKVPEGAVQDGVASH
-422 NGHGGLQRRAILVR
+422 KEHGGLQRRAILVR

-455 RMRRRN
+455 RMRRRR
-461 VPRGGSAGSCELL
+461 VPRGSFAESRELQEAGACK
-474 EMGTCE
+474 GA
-480 GMGVNEEAGISSA
+480 GMCEEAGGFPA

-528 SETGSSVNVF
+528 SETGSSVSVF
-538 DPPADHVCERRGKG
+538 DPPSDRICVRRGEG
-552 EGPSCK
+552 EGPSCERP

>member
-19 RHRNPRITGNKTTA
+19 RNRNPRITGNRTTA

-43 SESRTLRSLLGIED
+43 SESRTLRSLLGIDD

-64 RTSAGRRDGDCLQS
+64 RTSAGRRDGDCLRS
-78 HYSGNAYPAG
+78 HYSGSAYPAG

-155 AARIGQYL
+155 VARIGQYL
-163 AKVDGAYGTAKA
+163 AKVDGTYGSAKA

-219 GRGCLSLAEGS
+219 GRGCLSVAEGS
-230 GDSGRMLT
+230 GTSGRMLT
-238 VRSTSRRRDVAA
+238 VHSPNRRRDVAA
-250 LNISLPDGVGRG
+250 LNISLPDGIGGR
-262 RANGLAR
+262 RT
-269 GINGPEDPEELPV
+269 NGPACGIDGPDDPEEFPV
-282 AAFCAQQG
+282 AAFCARHG
-290 GTSFDRGSEAAG
+290 GTTFDRGSEAADAEGDQRAKSAIGAATAG
-302 AKGDRR
+302 AK
-308 AKKAVRGVTASE
+308 
-320 EDARDSRKTDR
+320 DARDARKTDR
-331 GMAASKKI
+331 EVAAS
-339 DRGLV
+339 
-344 TDEKNARDVVTDERG
+344 
-359 ARGLVAGEKVARN
+359 RN
-372 TAVDEKDARGAA
+372 E
-384 TGKKEVCSIGR
+384 
-395 LARGV
+395 
-400 YQEAAQG
+400 
-407 ARAAQDADREAAASH
+407 
-422 NGHGGLQRRAILVR
+422 HGGLQRRAILVR

-455 RMRRRN
+455 RMRRRS
-461 VPRGGSAGSCELL
+461 VPRGGFAGHRELQEARSCE
-474 EMGTCE
+474 GT
-480 GMGVNEEAGISSA
+480 GVYEEVGGLPA
-493 FGDEA
+493 FEDKA

-506 ARQLARRVELWQ
+506 ARQLAKRVELWQ

-538 DPPADHVCERRGKG
+538 DPPPDRVCARRGEG
-552 EGPSCK
+552 EDLSRE

>member
-19 RHRNPRITGNKTTA
+19 RNRNPRITGNRTTA

-43 SESRTLRSLLGIED
+43 SESRTLRSLLGIDD

-64 RTSAGRRDGDCLQS
+64 RTSAGRRDGDCLRS
-78 HYSGNAYPAG
+78 HYSGSAYPAG

-105 PELTFLQIAVKHTLL
+105 PELTFLQIAVEHTLL

-155 AARIGQYL
+155 VARIGQYL
-163 AKVDGAYGTAKA
+163 AKVDGTYGSAKA

-219 GRGCLSLAEGS
+219 GRGCLSVAEGS
-230 GDSGRMLT
+230 GTSGRMLT
-238 VRSTSRRRDVAA
+238 VRSPNRRRDVAA
-250 LNISLPDGVGRG
+250 LNISLPDGIGGR
-262 RANGLAR
+262 RT
-269 GINGPEDPEELPV
+269 NGPACGIDGPDDPEEFPV
-282 AAFCAQQG
+282 AAFCARHG
-290 GTSFDRGSEAAG
+290 GTTFDRGSEAADAEGDQRAKSAIGAATAG
-302 AKGDRR
+302 AK
-308 AKKAVRGVTASE
+308 
-320 EDARDSRKTDR
+320 DARDARKTDR
-331 GMAASKKI
+331 EVAAS
-339 DRGLV
+339 
-344 TDEKNARDVVTDERG
+344 
-359 ARGLVAGEKVARN
+359 RN
-372 TAVDEKDARGAA
+372 E
-384 TGKKEVCSIGR
+384 
-395 LARGV
+395 
-400 YQEAAQG
+400 
-407 ARAAQDADREAAASH
+407 
-422 NGHGGLQRRAILVR
+422 HGGLQRRAILVR

-455 RMRRRN
+455 RMRRRS
-461 VPRGGSAGSCELL
+461 VPRGGFAGHRELQEARSCE
-474 EMGTCE
+474 GT
-480 GMGVNEEAGISSA
+480 GVYEEVGGLPA
-493 FGDEA
+493 FEDKA

-506 ARQLARRVELWQ
+506 ARQLAKRVELWQ

-538 DPPADHVCERRGKG
+538 DPPPDRVCARRGEG
-552 EGPSCK
+552 EDLSRE

>member
-19 RHRNPRITGNKTTA
+19 RNRNPRITWNRTTA

-64 RTSAGRRDGDCLQS
+64 RTSAGRRDGDCLRS
-78 HYSGNAYPAG
+78 HYSGSAYPAG

-155 AARIGQYL
+155 VARIGQYL
-163 AKVDGAYGTAKA
+163 AKVDGTYGSAKA

-219 GRGCLSLAEGS
+219 GRGCLSVAEGS
-230 GDSGRMLT
+230 GTSGRMLT
-238 VRSTSRRRDVAA
+238 VRSTNRRRDVAA
-250 LNISLPDGVGRG
+250 LNISLPDGIGGR
-262 RANGLAR
+262 RTNGPAC
-269 GINGPEDPEELPV
+269 GIDGPEDPEEFPV
-282 AAFCAQQG
+282 AAFCARHG
-290 GTSFDRGSEAAG
+290 GTTFDRGSEAADAEGDQRAKSAIGAATAG
-302 AKGDRR
+302 AK
-308 AKKAVRGVTASE
+308 
-320 EDARDSRKTDR
+320 DARDARKTDR
-331 GMAASKKI
+331 EVAAS
-339 DRGLV
+339 
-344 TDEKNARDVVTDERG
+344 
-359 ARGLVAGEKVARN
+359 RN
-372 TAVDEKDARGAA
+372 E
-384 TGKKEVCSIGR
+384 
-395 LARGV
+395 
-400 YQEAAQG
+400 
-407 ARAAQDADREAAASH
+407 
-422 NGHGGLQRRAILVR
+422 HGGLQRRAILVR

-455 RMRRRN
+455 RMRRRS
-461 VPRGGSAGSCELL
+461 VPRGGFAGHRELQEARSCEA
-474 EMGTCE
+474 T
-480 GMGVNEEAGISSA
+480 GVYEEVGGLPA
-493 FGDEA
+493 FEDKA

-506 ARQLARRVELWQ
+506 ARQLAKRVELWQ

-538 DPPADHVCERRGKG
+538 DPPPDRVCARRGEG
-552 EGPSCK
+552 EDLPRE

>member
-19 RHRNPRITGNKTTA
+19 RNRNPRITGNRTTA
-33 RVLPCTSPFV
+33 RVLPCASPFV
-43 SESRTLRSLLGIED
+43 SESRALRSLLGIED

-64 RTSAGRRDGDCLQS
+64 RTSAGRRDGDCLRS

-88 SFVKVPVEGFG
+88 SFVKVPVKGFG

-105 PELTFLQIAVKHTLL
+105 PELVFLQIAVKHTLL

-155 AARIGQYL
+155 VSRIGQYL

-219 GRGCLSLAEGS
+219 GRGCLLAAEGLGGS
-230 GDSGRMLT
+230 GGMLT

-250 LNISLPDGVGRG
+250 LNISLPGGIGGR
-262 RANGLAR
+262 RANGLSC
-269 GINGPEDPEELPV
+269 GIDGPEDPEELPV

-290 GTSFDRGSEAAG
+290 GASFDKKSEAAG
-302 AKGDRR
+302 AKDDRR
-308 AKKAVRGVTASE
+308 AKKAVR
-320 EDARDSRKTDR
+320 DA
-331 GMAASKKI
+331 G
-339 DRGLV
+339 G
-344 TDEKNARDVVTDERG
+344 
-359 ARGLVAGEKVARN
+359 
-372 TAVDEKDARGAA
+372 
-384 TGKKEVCSIGR
+384 
-395 LARGV
+395 
-400 YQEAAQG
+400 EAAV
-407 ARAAQDADREAAASH
+407 SH
-422 NGHGGLQRRAILVR
+422 GGHGGLQRRAILVR

-455 RMRRRN
+455 RMRRRS
-461 VPRGGSAGSCELL
+461 VPRGGFAESRELQ
-474 EMGTCE
+474 EARACQGT
-480 GMGVNEEAGISSA
+480 GMHEEVRELSV
-493 FGDEA
+493 FEDEA

-506 ARQLARRVELWQ
+506 ARQLAKRVELWQ

-538 DPPADHVCERRGKG
+538 DPPSDRVCAHRG
-552 EGPSCK
+552 EGEDLPRE

>member
-19 RHRNPRITGNKTTA
+19 RNRNPRITGNRTTA

-43 SESRTLRSLLGIED
+43 SESRTLRSLLGIDD

-64 RTSAGRRDGDCLQS
+64 RTSAGRRDGDCLRS

-99 AVCCSS
+99 TVCCSS
-105 PELTFLQIAVKHTLL
+105 PELTFLQVAVKHTLL

-155 AARIGQYL
+155 VSRIGQYL

-208 AGDVVLGENVA
+208 AGEVLLGENAA
-219 GRGCLSLAEGS
+219 GRGCLSSTGGLGGS
-230 GDSGRMLT
+230 GRVLT
-238 VRSTSRRRDVAA
+238 VRSTCRRRDVAA
-250 LNISLPDGVGRG
+250 LNISLPDRIGGR
-262 RANGLAR
+262 RANGPAC
-269 GINGPEDPEELPV
+269 GVGGPEDPEDLPV
-282 AAFCAQQG
+282 AAFCAQ
-290 GTSFDRGSEAAG
+290 RAG
-302 AKGDRR
+302 ASLNPPSAATSPMDDQR
-308 AKKAVRGVTASE
+308 AKKAVGSATAGAKGARRAQDSIRGVTASE
-320 EDARDSRKTDR
+320 GSVQE
-331 GMAASKKI
+331 G
-339 DRGLV
+339 
-344 TDEKNARDVVTDERG
+344 
-359 ARGLVAGEKVARN
+359 VAPHE
-372 TAVDEKDARGAA
+372 E
-384 TGKKEVCSIGR
+384 
-395 LARGV
+395 
-400 YQEAAQG
+400 
-407 ARAAQDADREAAASH
+407 
-422 NGHGGLQRRAILVR
+422 HGGLQRRAILVR

-447 QLCEKVAR
+447 KLCEKVAG
-455 RMRRRN
+455 RMRRRS
-461 VPRGGSAGSCELL
+461 VPRRGSAASHELL
-474 EMGTCE
+474 ELGTCE
-480 GMGVNEEAGISSA
+480 GAGANEEAVPLSTLA
-493 FGDEA
+493 NEA
-498 EAKQRAKE
+498 DAKQRAKE

-528 SETGSSVNVF
+528 SETGDRVNVF
-538 DPPADHVCERRGKG
+538 DPPVDRICEHHRKG
-552 EGPSCK
+552 DNPACECA

>member
-19 RHRNPRITGNKTTA
+19 RNRNPRITGNRTTA

-43 SESRTLRSLLGIED
+43 SESRTLRSLLGIDD

-64 RTSAGRRDGDCLQS
+64 RTSAGRRDGDCLRS
-78 HYSGNAYPAG
+78 HYSGSVYPAG

-105 PELTFLQIAVKHTLL
+105 PELTFLQIAVKHTLP

-155 AARIGQYL
+155 VARIGQYL
-163 AKVDGAYGTAKA
+163 AKVDGTYGTAKA

-219 GRGCLSLAEGS
+219 GRGCLSVAEGS
-230 GDSGRMLT
+230 GTSGRMLT
-238 VRSTSRRRDVAA
+238 VRSTNRRRDVAA
-250 LNISLPDGVGRG
+250 LNISLPDGIGGR
-262 RANGLAR
+262 RTNGPAC
-269 GINGPEDPEELPV
+269 GIDGPEDPEEFPV
-282 AAFCAQQG
+282 AAFCARHG
-290 GTSFDRGSEAAG
+290 GTTFDRGSEAADAEGDQRAKSAIGAATAG
-302 AKGDRR
+302 AK
-308 AKKAVRGVTASE
+308 
-320 EDARDSRKTDR
+320 DARDARKTDR
-331 GMAASKKI
+331 EVAAS
-339 DRGLV
+339 
-344 TDEKNARDVVTDERG
+344 
-359 ARGLVAGEKVARN
+359 RN
-372 TAVDEKDARGAA
+372 E
-384 TGKKEVCSIGR
+384 
-395 LARGV
+395 
-400 YQEAAQG
+400 
-407 ARAAQDADREAAASH
+407 
-422 NGHGGLQRRAILVR
+422 HGGLQRRAILVR

-447 QLCEKVAR
+447 QLCEKVAS
-455 RMRRRN
+455 RMRRRC
-461 VPRGGSAGSCELL
+461 VPRGGLAGHRKLQEARSCE
-474 EMGTCE
+474 GT
-480 GMGVNEEAGISSA
+480 GVYEEVGGLPA
-493 FGDEA
+493 FEDKA

-506 ARQLARRVELWQ
+506 ARQLAKRVELWQ

-538 DPPADHVCERRGKG
+538 DPPPDRVCARRGEG
-552 EGPSCK
+552 EDLPRE

>member
-19 RHRNPRITGNKTTA
+19 RNRNPRITGNRTTA

-64 RTSAGRRDGDCLQS
+64 RTSAGRRDGDCLRS
-78 HYSGNAYPAG
+78 HYSGSAYPAG

-155 AARIGQYL
+155 VARIGQYL
-163 AKVDGAYGTAKA
+163 AKVDGTYGSAKA
-175 RRALAYV
+175 RRALAHV

-219 GRGCLSLAEGS
+219 GRGCLSVAEGS
-230 GDSGRMLT
+230 GTSGRMLT
-238 VRSTSRRRDVAA
+238 VRSTNRRRDVAA
-250 LNISLPDGVGRG
+250 LNISLPDGIGGR
-262 RANGLAR
+262 RTNGPAC
-269 GINGPEDPEELPV
+269 GIDGPEDPEEFPV
-282 AAFCAQQG
+282 AAFCARHG
-290 GTSFDRGSEAAG
+290 GTTFDRGSEAADAEGDQRAKSAIGAATAG
-302 AKGDRR
+302 AK
-308 AKKAVRGVTASE
+308 
-320 EDARDSRKTDR
+320 DARDARKTDR
-331 GMAASKKI
+331 EVAAS
-339 DRGLV
+339 
-344 TDEKNARDVVTDERG
+344 
-359 ARGLVAGEKVARN
+359 RN
-372 TAVDEKDARGAA
+372 E
-384 TGKKEVCSIGR
+384 
-395 LARGV
+395 
-400 YQEAAQG
+400 
-407 ARAAQDADREAAASH
+407 
-422 NGHGGLQRRAILVR
+422 HGGLQRRAILVR

-455 RMRRRN
+455 RMRRRS
-461 VPRGGSAGSCELL
+461 VPRGGFAGHRELQEARSCEA
-474 EMGTCE
+474 T
-480 GMGVNEEAGISSA
+480 GVYEEVGGLPA
-493 FGDEA
+493 FEDKA

-506 ARQLARRVELWQ
+506 ARQLAKRVELWQ

-538 DPPADHVCERRGKG
+538 DPPPDRVCARRGEG
-552 EGPSCK
+552 EDLSRE